1 MLKDVS
7 LSLLSSWKFVF
18 WALYVDLCM
27 KKIFEKMI
35 FVAYFQTLRY
45 SALVIIKDAVELR
58 YKLVVFLLKSS
69 KLTAVNIYKEK

>member
-1 MLKDVS
+1 
-7 LSLLSSWKFVF
+7 
-18 WALYVDLCM
+18 M

-58 YKLVVFLLKSS
+58 YKLV
-69 KLTAVNIYKEK
+69 AVLAKPVND